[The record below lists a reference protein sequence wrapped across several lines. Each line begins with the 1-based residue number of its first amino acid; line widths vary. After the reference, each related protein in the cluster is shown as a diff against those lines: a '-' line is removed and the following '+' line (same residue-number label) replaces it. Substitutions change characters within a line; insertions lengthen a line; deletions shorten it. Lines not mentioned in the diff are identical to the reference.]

1 MMAGFSPV
9 QDSSAQLLHH
19 SACFGTGRHSSTVAD
34 SRNFDSET
42 LSIWGEHSGRAP
54 SSPTSS
60 TSWNGYSVS
69 FSVANKSKNSTGV
82 TSVVP
87 AAPFGYVCHENG
99 TLSFPKAIRDES
111 PVDVARCRSPE
122 DVSLSTDCPSD
133 TLEEKSLEVMQDS
146 KPCSSREAFSGDK
159 VDEAEMLEEEEDED
173 VEGASKAE
181 TCGQCSMRFPS
192 MKTYLSHD
200 CTGGTN
206 GAEEYDDDELSNG
219 ETFEG
224 KIVYNPDGS
233 AYIIEGELEPDDADS
248 LVNVPK
254 QEGAIVEHKD
264 KVIASSDFLSYPQ
277 IASAVYIRCPPSSG
291 SGSFFVNPSNV
302 WPRSEVPV
310 MHSYRVYDFRSGKQP
325 DLEKMRDFA
334 LRGSIISGPG
344 NTNLIPT
351 KPILMCFIC
360 KLSFGY
366 VKSFVTHASVE
377 HNMTLNSDER
387 VAIFST
393 NASALIQNVG
403 QEKIPHMSFLE
414 PVMSLPSETSRVLSP
429 TRSVAPA
436 LSPQQTPSALA
447 WKLPSVD
454 AGYVNAEPPGPS
466 SDAREE
472 DSLEQQGFHHNHRP
486 ISEPAES
493 KPGCVE
499 GIPEFTTS
507 TVHQDRLAQ
516 AASASHEQIET
527 HGANVISTATQF
539 SGSSLWAQRMAG
551 HPDEK
556 NNNSISNNTCEPQ
569 ATFSLSSTMFRSLD
583 FGKLYSSSSIVE
595 PSVIPHAASSAAAG
609 TSQTLHLSTSS
620 HMLSTS
626 QTSCPISS
634 AGSGNL
640 TVGFPSVGRA
650 DTDHLLGMGSECE
663 PFYPVCDR
671 SPAGQIMASL
681 HSRNS
686 CKTLKCPKCNWHYKY
701 QETLEIHM
709 KEKHPEAETQC
720 VYCNSGQP
728 HPRLARGESYTCGYK
743 PYRCDICNYS
753 TTTKGNLSIHLQSDK
768 HSNNMQE
775 LQNGSGSGAGPTSD
789 TKLPPPTP
797 SSATVVNAS
806 PSVGSGATGV
816 PAARKNKQKA
826 MWRCD
831 FCSYETSEARNLRI
845 HMTSEKH
852 AHNLMA
858 LQQNMRHMQMNHQM
872 ALFGQ
877 DPSMLGLP
885 PIMGLQPPPPPSA
898 FDPSMFMPPFLTSL
912 PETPMD
918 LTKPNLVEATERDG
932 SISKSDSRSGMFVC
946 AICNAFSTDSIDLLQ
961 HHIQLDRSKSAD
973 NDSVTVVGGTYLC
986 NLCQYKTTLKANFQ
1000 LHCKTDKHL
1009 QRLQLVNHIQEGST
1023 SNELS
1028 QKFLSSAGS
1037 PVQVWCSACDYHTN
1051 SIYRLQMHVVGSS
1064 HETNARLFAHL
1075 QSTESKFPVSV
1086 RRSYRCA
1093 LCGFAGTTRFSLI
1106 EHAQSE
1112 SHAIKERLSLTNTHG
1127 DLAMSEKGLD
1137 NFCVVVEED
1146 DSMAESGSRTS
1157 SFLI

>member
-19 SACFGTGRHSSTVAD
+19 SACFGTGRHSGTVAD
-34 SRNFDSET
+34 SRNFDSEA
-42 LSIWGEHSGRAP
+42 LSIWGEHSGRAA
-54 SSPTSS
+54 SSPTPT
-60 TSWNGYSVS
+60 TSWNGCYSVS
-69 FSVANKSKNSTGV
+69 FSVANKGKSS

-87 AAPFGYVCHENG
+87 AAPLGYICHENG
-99 TLSFPKAIRDES
+99 ALPFPQAIRDIS
-111 PVDVARCRSPE
+111 PVNVARCRSLE
-122 DVSLSTDCPSD
+122 DVSLSADCPSD
-133 TLEEKSLEVMQDS
+133 AMEGQALQDA
-146 KPCSSREAFSGDK
+146 KPCSAREAPGGNK
-159 VDEAEMLEEEEDED
+159 MEEAEAIEARD
-173 VEGASKAE
+173 VDGDSKEE
-181 TCGQCSMRFPS
+181 TCGQCSTRFPS

-206 GAEEYDDDELSNG
+206 SVVEEYDDELSNG
-219 ETFEG
+219 EMFEG
-224 KIVYNPDGS
+224 RIVYNPDGS
-233 AYIIEGELEPDDADS
+233 AYIIEGELEPDDAES

-277 IASAVYIRCPPSSG
+277 IASAVYIRCPPPSSG

-325 DLEKMRDFA
+325 VLEKKQDFA
-334 LRGSIISGPG
+334 LRGSIISGAG
-344 NTNLIPT
+344 NMNLIPT

-377 HNMTLNSDER
+377 HNMSLNNDER

-414 PVMSLPSETSRVLSP
+414 PVMSLPPETSCRGLSP
-429 TRSVAPA
+429 THSAAQV
-436 LSPQQTPSALA
+436 LSPQQTPSTVT
-447 WKLPSVD
+447 WKLSGVD
-454 AGYVNAEPPGPS
+454 AGYVIAEPPGPS

-472 DSLEQQGFHHNHRP
+472 DSLEQQGFHHNQRP
-486 ISEPAES
+486 VSEPAES
-493 KPGCVE
+493 KSGCVE
-499 GIPEFTTS
+499 GISECTTS
-507 TVHQDRLAQ
+507 RAHLDRPAQ
-516 AASASHEQIET
+516 TTSASHEQVET
-527 HGANVISTATQF
+527 HGGDVTSTAATHF
-539 SGSSLWAQRMAG
+539 SSLWTQRMAG
-551 HPDEK
+551 LPDEK
-556 NNNSISNNTCEPQ
+556 NNNSISNSTSEPQ
-569 ATFSLSSTMFRSLD
+569 ATSFSLSSTMFRSFD

-595 PSVIPHAASSAAAG
+595 PHAASSAAAV
-609 TSQTLHLSTSS
+609 TSQTLHLNTSS

-626 QTSCPISS
+626 QTSCPISA
-634 AGSGNL
+634 AGSSAL
-640 TVGFPSVGRA
+640 AVGFPTVGRS
-650 DTDHLLGMGSECE
+650 DTDHLLGMGTECE
-663 PFYPVCDR
+663 SFYPVCDR

-775 LQNGSGSGAGPTSD
+775 LQNGGSGSGAGPTSEA
-789 TKLPPPTP
+789 KLPPATP
-797 SSATVVNAS
+797 SSTTVVNAS
-806 PSVGSGATGV
+806 PSVSSAAGG

-826 MWRCD
+826 VWRCD
-831 FCSYETSEARNLRI
+831 FCSYETTEARNLRI

-858 LQQNMRHMQMNHQM
+858 LQQNMRQMQMNHQM

-877 DPSMLGLP
+877 DPSLLGLP
-885 PIMGLQPPPPPSA
+885 QIMGLQPPPPPPSA
-898 FDPSMFMPPFLTSL
+898 FDPSIFMPPFLTGL

-918 LTKPNLVEATERDG
+918 LTKPNLAEAIEHD
-932 SISKSDSRSGMFVC
+932 SSLSKPDCRSGMFVC

-973 NDSVTVVGGTYLC
+973 SDSVTVVGGTYLC

-1064 HETNARLFAHL
+1064 HEVNARLFAHL
-1075 QSTESKFPVSV
+1075 QSTESRFPVSV

-1112 SHAIKERLSLTNTHG
+1112 SHAIKERLSLTHG
-1127 DLAMSEKGLD
+1127 DSGQLEKALE
-1137 NFCVVVEED
+1137 NFCVVVEEE
-1146 DSMAESGSRTS
+1146 DSMAESGSRT
-1157 SFLI
+1157 FLLISYFMYEHKIIN